1 MGHLN
6 DRPDDLPTSSSH
18 SLHTLDPEDHPPP
31 YTDEPELTPSQSIP
45 QTGTG
50 QFIRPLALPDS
61 AYILPGATE
70 IKPDDKRAAT
80 TSPILSQDARVLY
93 RAIRRQ
99 MKLPPRPILCI
110 HGTHTET
117 SNDGK
122 NKKSNSVTDFQ
133 FQLDLAETML
143 TGWDG
148 LRSDGIDNWF
158 SAYVNRDED
167 SISAYRGG
175 RLRSHVYNAP
185 KPKKQA
191 IALED
196 DGDDARLIGPEA
208 EVDLHEELDPV
219 DREHHVLQYIDEDLT
234 MWCKRYC
241 ADPAPVKSFTLHR
254 HLKAFSTKTL
264 RNALDTHIRDLNYR
278 GNINI
283 SQFSAHG
290 TVTVYSP
297 HWINRL
303 RLNAFVWWIIVILQ
317 LWIITWPI
325 IWLMEKRYEIAETTW
340 NAALEA
346 DPTTGL
352 AKCYAQGRDESELA
366 QFWAPA
372 VKQAAWT
379 RRKRENGLL
388 TRIDAERLQGL
399 TTEQLLG
406 LRDNPSGAESERRAR
421 VDRGEGGFVDGIIG
435 LARGV
440 SEISQDYRL
449 RMGWGG
455 NC

>member
-303 RLNAFVWWIIVILQ
+303 RLNAFVCRNN
-317 LWIITWPI
+317 
-325 IWLMEKRYEIAETTW
+325 MERSSRSRPYNRPRKMLRT
-340 NAALEA
+340 
-346 DPTTGL
+346 
-352 AKCYAQGRDESELA
+352 GRDESELA

-449 RMGWGG
+449 RMGWEEIVDLIHSLYVVHFHYRKLSLTI
-455 NC
+455 